1 MPLSSIKGTGADGLI
16 VKADIEDY
24 LGNYTILHVMD
35 VEFLFLLHFR
45 KMFDRNNCIEFQSDL
60 QFFFL

>member
-24 LGNYTILHVMD
+24 LGIIPYYM
-35 VEFLFLLHFR
+35 
-45 KMFDRNNCIEFQSDL
+45 
-60 QFFFL
+60 